1 MAARRFRDAAR
12 PARAHPRGH
21 GDRRRDR
28 HSVARGTARRRAV
41 ARDGRKG
48 RARAAW
54 RRPEIRVARRDF
66 ETRRSRRDK
75 IAIVALAKA
84 RLARTGRIRTTR
96 RGGEARGGSLGRGAG
111 RRAAARKTATARG
124 ARSSWARSSARCR
137 TRVTARF
144 WPIRNGDASPVRGH
158 RHGSSARRE
167 DPRRAFSFV
176 GEAIWRA
183 RNCAGYGASW
193 VLPIGAMGSR
203 QVAPPM
209 AQPVSSGYRQA
220 RSGRRREPRHGICAH
235 RAPCATI
242 GPRQRS
248 IFSRAPFGFLSPA
261 PASDGARERPRA
273 LHSRDFSRGSRVLPG
288 PLSPCAAAAVRNNP
302 SKPLSIQG

>member
-137 TRVTARF
+137 TRVTA
-144 WPIRNGDASPVRGH
+144 D
-158 RHGSSARRE
+158 
-167 DPRRAFSFV
+167 
-176 GEAIWRA
+176 
-183 RNCAGYGASW
+183 
-193 VLPIGAMGSR
+193 
-203 QVAPPM
+203 
-209 AQPVSSGYRQA
+209 SG
-220 RSGRRREPRHGICAH
+220 RSGMAM
-235 RAPCATI
+235 
-242 GPRQRS
+242 
-248 IFSRAPFGFLSPA
+248 RAPFVVTGMDLPLGGRTLGAPFLSW
-261 PASDGARERPRA
+261 GRQYGRA
-273 LHSRDFSRGSRVLPG
+273 Q
-288 PLSPCAAAAVRNNP
+288 N
-302 SKPLSIQG
+302 